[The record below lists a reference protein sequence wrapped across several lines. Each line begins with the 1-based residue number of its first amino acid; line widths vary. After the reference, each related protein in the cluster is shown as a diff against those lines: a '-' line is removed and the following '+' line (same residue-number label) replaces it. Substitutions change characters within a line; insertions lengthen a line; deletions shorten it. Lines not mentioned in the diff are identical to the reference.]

1 MQMKEKLDS
10 RMQRTVKKVGKQ
22 DMIRSEKEAL
32 KKKEVTKEVPE
43 ELQDQLYYLGEEF
56 DKLAELAQ

>member
-1 MQMKEKLDS
+1 
-10 RMQRTVKKVGKQ
+10 
-22 DMIRSEKEAL
+22 MIRSEKEAL